1 MASKDRQ
8 PMEIVERGDIFFLYR
23 PRVGE
28 TDPESL
34 SDVQR
39 FFVVLRPE
47 HATKVRLLVVGRK
60 RLPDAHEHERHWG
73 FVGAVAGSAAA
84 LEKDLREETYDTKTR
99 GRQRL
104 PAARPA
110 GEGRYLVALLNG
122 QLHLSYAL
130 ELPER
135 PSEVQR
141 AFNIAPQA
149 SFALSVKNPEK
160 PSPPGLGLGQAQE
173 PDYPD
178 RLQRE
183 FRGRRFAR
191 EDIKLLDVQGAEF
204 ILVGARTDP
213 ERAYN
218 VEFDV
223 EKEDERHSEML
234 RELKMAKSR
243 HPIEPLFSGEWA

>member
-1 MASKDRQ
+1 
-8 PMEIVERGDIFFLYR
+8 
-23 PRVGE
+23 
-28 TDPESL
+28 
-34 SDVQR
+34 
-39 FFVVLRPE
+39 
-47 HATKVRLLVVGRK
+47 
-60 RLPDAHEHERHWG
+60 
-73 FVGAVAGSAAA
+73 
-84 LEKDLREETYDTKTR
+84 
-99 GRQRL
+99 
-104 PAARPA
+104 
-110 GEGRYLVALLNG
+110 
-122 QLHLSYAL
+122 
-130 ELPER
+130 

-141 AFNIAPQA
+141 AFKIAPQA

-183 FRGRRFAR
+183 FRGRSFAR
-191 EDIKLLDVQGAEF
+191 EDIKLLDIQGAEF

-213 ERAYN
+213 EKAYN
-218 VEFDV
+218 VDIDV